1 MTVDY
6 TQYKLWERELIFKEQ
21 HKDLPQGNYAILWE
35 DPADLKTPAKVTRPS
50 PTWLA
55 MAMHGGIL
63 PPVEIYWM
71 IEGDG
76 DVVSPISRFLLHKA
90 PPIGPMTEGEAM
102 EYLIKKDIPKRVWR
116 DYKGNRQIL
125 KIVPVDQIP
134 QDRSHRDAWHIE
146 QEAA

>member
-1 MTVDY
+1 MINY
-6 TQYKLWERELIFKEQ
+6 GQYDLWERELIFREQ
-21 HKDLPQGNYAILWE
+21 CKGVPKCQYAVVWE
-35 DPADLKTPAKVTRPS
+35 DPKDPDASAKVTRPN
-50 PTWLA
+50 PMWLA

-63 PPVEIYWM
+63 PPVEVYWV

-76 DVVSPISRFLLHKA
+76 DTVSPISRFLLHKA
-90 PPIGPMTEGEAM
+90 PPVGPMTEEQAM

-125 KIVPVDQIP
+125 KIVPVSYVP
-134 QDRSHRDAWHIE
+134 SDRSDRDIWCIE